1 MKKLQSLLAGAVIA
15 LGFAACED
23 VPAPYGVYNEGDDH
37 TVTDVIL
44 SADFSTSLGA
54 FQNVT
59 TDGEGAWI
67 IDYKTAKATG
77 YDNGTKVTTAGTYY
91 LVSPEVTVPE
101 GPTHITFDYILRYN
115 KGDENQQL
123 LINENY
129 NADNPTEGW
138 VVLNQKWTEGSDW
151 TTFEAADVAVPED
164 YAGKTVRVALRYS
177 TNATSGST
185 WEVKNFK
192 WLKGEASSGGGETP
206 IDDGTPKTLP
216 YTATF
221 ATDMQGW
228 TNFTF
233 SGEGAWVI
241 DFKTAKAT
249 GYDNA
254 TKATTAGTY
263 YLISPEVQLSEGAA
277 HLEYAY
283 ILRYN
288 KADENQQVLIN
299 ENYDESNPAA
309 GWVVVNQKHTEGS
322 DWSTFTTDNI
332 KIPADFQGK
341 KVRFALRY
349 STNATSGSTWEVQ
362 SFSVLEGEGAKDGDQ
377 GNGSTANTDPQE
389 GDGTMDNPYNVA
401 AAQAAYTGTEL
412 VGKAVTGYIVGYCSG
427 TTIGTAKFELGNDV
441 VNTNLLIADNPE
453 ETNPNKCVAIQLAR
467 GNART
472 DLNLKDNPFNFG
484 MKVLVEGT
492 LFGPYLGMT
501 GVKSLTYYQIVR

>member
-67 IDYKTAKATG
+67 IDYKTAKASG

-101 GPTHITFDYILRYN
+101 GPTHITFDYI
-115 KGDENQQL
+115 
-123 LINENY
+123 
-129 NADNPTEGW
+129 
-138 VVLNQKWTEGSDW
+138 
-151 TTFEAADVAVPED
+151 
-164 YAGKTVRVALRYS
+164 LRYS

-263 YLISPEVQLSEGAA
+263 YLISPEVQLSESAA

-322 DWSTFTTDNI
+322 DWTTFTTDNI

>member
-185 WEVKNFK
+185 WEV
-192 WLKGEASSGGGETP
+192 
-206 IDDGTPKTLP
+206 
-216 YTATF
+216 
-221 ATDMQGW
+221 
-228 TNFTF
+228 
-233 SGEGAWVI
+233 
-241 DFKTAKAT
+241 
-249 GYDNA
+249 
-254 TKATTAGTY
+254 
-263 YLISPEVQLSEGAA
+263 
-277 HLEYAY
+277 
-283 ILRYN
+283 
-288 KADENQQVLIN
+288 
-299 ENYDESNPAA
+299 
-309 GWVVVNQKHTEGS
+309 
-322 DWSTFTTDNI
+322 
-332 KIPADFQGK
+332 
-341 KVRFALRY
+341 
-349 STNATSGSTWEVQ
+349 Q

-472 DLNLKDNPFNFG
+472 ALNLKDNPFNFG